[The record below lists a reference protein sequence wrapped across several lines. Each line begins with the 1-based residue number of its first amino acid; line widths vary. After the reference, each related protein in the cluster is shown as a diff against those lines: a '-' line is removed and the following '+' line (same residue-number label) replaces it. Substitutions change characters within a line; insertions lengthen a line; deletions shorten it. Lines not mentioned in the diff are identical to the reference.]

1 MRGRLP
7 KYRARLKR
15 KHLKRLQAVVRRRSP
30 QHWLVQRAK
39 IVLLSH
45 QGLRI
50 FQICEALSV

>member
-1 MRGRLP
+1 V
-7 KYRARLKR
+7 RLKR